1 MDKRMQSVVA
11 NFQGKKDDIIPLL
24 QSVQEEYGYLSEDAL
39 LDIARVTGV
48 SESKIYGIA
57 TFYAQFRFTPIGKNR
72 ILVCRGTAC
81 HVKGVTE
88 ILEQIERELEITDGG
103 TTSDGL
109 FSLET
114 AACIGCCSLA
124 PVLMINEKT
133 YGKVTQKKVKEI
145 IEQYRQEEQK

>member
-11 NFQGKKDDIIPLL
+11 NFQGEKEDIIPLL

-57 TFYAQFRFTPIGKNR
+57 TFYSQFRFTPIGKNR

-88 ILEQIERELEITDGG
+88 ILEQIERELEITDGE

-145 IEQYRQEEQK
+145 IKQYRQEEQE